1 MRLFAD
7 EKLADCSQNRHSG
20 KINCPP
26 KFPAVQYIAHMQL
39 LCSVDMLCSL
49 PVQVESA
56 YFCSLIASADEYGVF
71 VYDPEE

>member
-1 MRLFAD
+1 MTGLGLPLLVPNARLQTVVT
-7 EKLADCSQNRHSG
+7 LLICNY
-20 KINCPP
+20 
-26 KFPAVQYIAHMQL
+26 YIY
-39 LCSVDMLCSL
+39 SVVVMLCSL